1 MKVVGKRVYL
11 EPIKELES
19 ESGFVL
25 ELETSLR
32 SAKTNRGTAVYVGDV
47 EGVVEGDIVLFDP
60 VPAKEVTINGKKLL
74 QLHESALYGVFEK

>member
-11 EPIKELES
+11 EPIKEAET
-19 ESGFVL
+19 ESGVIL

-32 SAKTNRGTAVYVGDV
+32 PTKTNKGTAIYVGDV
-47 EGVVEGDIVLFDP
+47 EGVVEGDVVLFDP
-60 VPAKEVTINGKKLL
+60 VPAKEVTIDGRRLL